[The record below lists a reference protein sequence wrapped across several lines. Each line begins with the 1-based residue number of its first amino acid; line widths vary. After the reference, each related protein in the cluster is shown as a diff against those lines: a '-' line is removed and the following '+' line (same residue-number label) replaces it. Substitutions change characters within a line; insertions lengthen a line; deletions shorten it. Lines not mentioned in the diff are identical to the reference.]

1 MNRFKNISSRILS
14 YDNKENAGE
23 AIIRERM
30 LQEFPALKNKNLH
43 TQQAQ

>member
-23 AIIRERM
+23 AIIRENASGISSV
-30 LQEFPALKNKNLH
+30 EE
-43 TQQAQ
+43 QAQ